1 MTDLK
6 LNEER
11 AREAAEKVLIDLSDR
26 SGMNLLDQIRWDEPE
41 LWGEIVGDGSS
52 IILAALDA
60 ATAPLVAERER
71 LKQVLKQVRSASY
84 MSDTASWPR
93 AMQAV
98 SEALAEDDR
107 AALAEKEP
115 G

>member
-1 MTDLK
+1 MT
-6 LNEER
+6 NEER
-11 AREAAEKVLIDLSDR
+11 AREAARE
-26 SGMNLLDQIRWDEPE
+26 IREMVIAGVPLRLHCE
-41 LWGEIVGDGSS
+41 T
-52 IILAALDA
+52 IILTALDA